1 MWFKVQGSRFKVQ
14 KGKQIEEAS
23 NLLVI
28 AKTGVLSCKRRE
40 AHQQEFKK
48 YIKSMTTLT
57 FLMSMSEHLRL
68 LPPRARQEVAR
79 LAATTSAAVR
89 VQEIQH
95 EQLFSLWQLW
105 RIEGR
110 RHNISICYMHL
121 VSSHTVCYTNEKG
134 GPEKKENG
142 EKHFR
147 SNETGSFDLLLKIER
162 ALICPFLGS
171 CIVDCA

>member
-1 MWFKVQGSRFKVQ
+1 MFSCVCVVYLLFRNFIHPAAHCNVVQGSRFKVQ

-95 EQLFSLWQLW
+95 EQLF
-105 RIEGR
+105 
-110 RHNISICYMHL
+110 
-121 VSSHTVCYTNEKG
+121 
-134 GPEKKENG
+134 P
-142 EKHFR
+142 
-147 SNETGSFDLLLKIER
+147 
-162 ALICPFLGS
+162 P
-171 CIVDCA
+171 

>member
-1 MWFKVQGSRFKVQ
+1 MAPNSSDTCFRVCQCFRVFALYICYFATSSILQLIAMWFKVQGSRFKVQ

-95 EQLFSLWQLW
+95 EQLF
-105 RIEGR
+105 
-110 RHNISICYMHL
+110 
-121 VSSHTVCYTNEKG
+121 
-134 GPEKKENG
+134 P
-142 EKHFR
+142 
-147 SNETGSFDLLLKIER
+147 
-162 ALICPFLGS
+162 P
-171 CIVDCA
+171 